1 MSVGE
6 GWGYALVSEGLF
18 QHGNGRSPLFP
29 LCRLLAM
36 TLSPAQKKRAARDFA
51 AKWEGRG
58 REKEDTQS
66 FWLELLRDV
75 IGMEDV
81 TTAARFEQNTVDHGY
96 IDVVIADAK
105 TFIEQ
110 KSLGIGLDKAETR
123 QGRKV
128 TPFYQAKSYADSMP
142 NTQRPDTIIVCDFNE
157 FRIHDLANTAKPGEN
172 YTSFTLDE
180 LPDYLYLLNFLVD
193 PQRARREREQRVSLD
208 AGSLIG
214 QLYHLLSEQYIDP
227 ETEENQHALNVLCVR
242 LVFCLFAEDAGLFP
256 KDAFYHFLQEL
267 PANRVRPAIKDLF
280 AWLDTPEKDR
290 DPYASD
296 AMKAFPYVNGGLFRG
311 TTEVPPFTDEIKQVL
326 LDDVSKGTDW
336 ASISPTIFGGVFE
349 STLNPETR
357 HAGGMHYT
365 SPENIHKVIDPLYLD
380 QLTDELD
387 NILTADGIGD
397 RKRRNQLNAFHDKL
411 AGLTFFDPACGS
423 GNFLTETYISLR
435 RLENKVISE
444 KAGNQAAFG
453 FEDIGISP
461 VKVSLRQFY
470 GLEINDFAVSV
481 AETALWIAELQANIE
496 TETIVARTID
506 DLPLRDAARI
516 VHANAL
522 QTDWSDVVAPADCSY
537 IIGNPPF
544 LGARNQSKAQK
555 ADVQAAFKAIG
566 ATKNLG
572 NLDFVAAWYAKAADY
587 IGDYPVRCAF
597 VSTNSICQGE
607 QVANA
612 WSPIW
617 DTGVRIDFAHNTF
630 RWSNEADD
638 QAHVFCVIVGF
649 SKLGG
654 PKRLFHHKH
663 PDSPAEVREV
673 NQLNAYLAAAP
684 DAFVWSRSKPLC
696 DVPPIGI
703 GSQPIDDGNYLF
715 TDDEKAEFLQ
725 REPAAADYFHPWLGS
740 REFLQ
745 GKSRW
750 ALWLGEVKPTDLK
763 QMPLSRERIERV
775 RNFRLDS
782 KRAQTLKAAKTPH
795 RFGTEIIAN
804 APSILVP
811 KVSSERRRY
820 IPLGMIGPETFCS
833 DLVFLIPNA
842 TLYHFGVL
850 HSQVHNAWMRQVAG
864 RLKSD
869 YRYSGSVV
877 YNNFIWPETDDSTT
891 EKIEAAAQA
900 VLDARAEYPESTIS
914 DMYDPDND
922 FLYPALIKAHA
933 QLDDAVEAAYG
944 IDSGGDET
952 VIFEHLME
960 LYTNATT

>member
-1 MSVGE
+1 M
-6 GWGYALVSEGLF
+6 APRAHITREGLSEHDNVPPPWF
-18 QHGNGRSPLFP
+18 S
-29 LCRLLAM
+29 LCTLLAM

-58 REKEDTQS
+58 NEKEDAHS

-81 TTAARFEQNTVDHGY
+81 TTAARFEQNTVDRGY

-110 KSLGIGLDKAETR
+110 KSLGIDLDKAETR

-128 TPFYQAKSYADSMP
+128 TPFQQAKAYADSMP

-157 FRIHDLANTAKPGEN
+157 FRIHDLANTEKPSEN

-180 LPDYLYLLNFLVD
+180 LPDYLYLLDFLVD
-193 PQRARREREQRVSLD
+193 PQRARRVREQRVSLD

-214 QLYHLLSEQYIDP
+214 VMYRLLSEQYIDP

-267 PANRVRPAIKDLF
+267 PANRIRPAIKELF
-280 AWLDTPEKDR
+280 AWLDTPEADR

-296 AMKAFPYVNGGLFRG
+296 VMKAFPYVNGGLFRG
-311 TTEVPPFTDEIKQVL
+311 ATEVPPFTDEIKQVL

-387 NILTADGIGD
+387 NILTAEGIGD
-397 RKRRNQLNAFHDKL
+397 RKRRNQLNAFHEKL

-506 DLPLRDAARI
+506 DLPLRDAAKI

-522 QTDWSDVVAPADCSY
+522 QTEWSDVVAPADCSF

-544 LGARNQSKAQK
+544 LGARNQSKEQK
-555 ADVQAAFKAIG
+555 QDVKDVFTAIG
-566 ATKNLG
+566 ASRNIG
-572 NLDFVAAWYAKAADY
+572 NVDFVAAWYAKAADY
-587 IGDYPVRCAF
+587 IGDHPVRCAF

-607 QVANA
+607 QVANI

-617 DTGVRIDFAHNTF
+617 DLGVQIDFAHDTF
-630 RWSNEADD
+630 RWVNEASD
-638 QAHVFCVIVGF
+638 QANVFCVIVGF

-673 NQLNAYLAAAP
+673 DQLNAYLAAAP
-684 DAFVWSRSKPLC
+684 DAFVWSRSRPLC
-696 DVPPIGI
+696 DVPKIGI
-703 GSQPIDDGNYLF
+703 GNKPIDGGNYLF
-715 TDDEKAEFLQ
+715 TAEEKDAFLVKEPGAEKF
-725 REPAAADYFHPWLGS
+725 FHQWMGS
-740 REFLQ
+740 QEFIR
-745 GKSRW
+745 GIERW
-750 ALWLGEVKPTDLK
+750 VLWLGDAKPSEVAK
-763 QMPLSRERIERV
+763 MPAAMDRV
-775 RNFRLDS
+775 RAVRDLRLAS
-782 KRAQTLKAAKTPH
+782 KSAPTQKLASTPM
-795 RFGTEIIAN
+795 RFHVENMPEGN
-804 APSILVP
+804 SILIP
-811 KVSSERRRY
+811 QTSSQRRKY
-820 IPLGMIGPETFCS
+820 IPLGYVYPEVLCS
-833 DLVFLIPNA
+833 NGVRLIPNA

-850 HSQVHNAWMRQVAG
+850 HSQFHMAWMRRTTG

-869 YRYSGSVV
+869 YQYAANIV
-877 YNNFIWPETDDSTT
+877 YNNFVWPDTDAATSD
-891 EKIEAAAQA
+891 KIEAAAQA
-900 VLDARAEYPESTIS
+900 VLDARAEYPDSTIS

-922 FLYPALIKAHA
+922 FLYPALTKAHQ

-944 IDSGGDET
+944 LDSGGDET

-960 LYTNATT
+960 LYTNATA

>member
-1 MSVGE
+1 
-6 GWGYALVSEGLF
+6 
-18 QHGNGRSPLFP
+18 
-29 LCRLLAM
+29 M

-51 AKWEGRG
+51 AKWKGRG
-58 REKEDTQS
+58 NENEDTQS

-81 TTAARFEQNTVDHGY
+81 TTAARFEQSTVDRGY

-110 KSLGIGLDKAETR
+110 KSLGIDLDKAETR

-128 TPFYQAKSYADSMP
+128 TPFHQAKAYADSMP

-180 LPDYLYLLNFLVD
+180 LPDYLYLLDFLVD
-193 PQRARREREQRVSLD
+193 PQRARRVREQRVSLD

-256 KDAFYHFLQEL
+256 KDAFYHFLQDL
-267 PANRVRPAIKDLF
+267 PANRIRPAIKDLF
-280 AWLDTPEKDR
+280 AWLDTPEEDR

-296 AMKAFPYVNGGLFRG
+296 AMRAFPYVNGGLFRG
-311 TTEVPPFTDEIKQVL
+311 STEVPPFTDEIKQVL

-387 NILTADGIGD
+387 NILTAEGIGD
-397 RKRRNQLNAFHDKL
+397 RKRRNQLNAFHEKL

-453 FEDIGISP
+453 FEDIGVSP

-506 DLPLRDAARI
+506 DLPLRDAAKI

-522 QTDWSDVVAPADCSY
+522 QTDWSDVVAPAGCSY

-544 LGARNQSKAQK
+544 LGARNQSKEQK
-555 ADVQAAFKAIG
+555 QDVKDVFTAIG
-566 ATKNLG
+566 ASRNIG
-572 NLDFVAAWYAKAADY
+572 NVDFVAAWYAKAADY
-587 IGDYPVRCAF
+587 IGDHPVRCAF

-607 QVANA
+607 QVANI

-617 DTGVRIDFAHNTF
+617 DLGVQIDFAHDTF
-630 RWSNEADD
+630 RWANEATD
-638 QAHVFCVIVGF
+638 QANVFCVIVGF
-649 SKLGG
+649 SKHGG
-654 PKRLFHHKH
+654 PKRLFHYKT
-663 PDSPAEVREV
+663 PDSPAELQRPA
-673 NQLNAYLAAAP
+673 QLNAYLADAP
-684 DAFVWSRSKPLC
+684 DAFIWNRSTPIC
-696 DVPPIGI
+696 DVPKIGI
-703 GSQPIDDGNYLF
+703 GNKPIDGGNYLF
-715 TDDEKAEFLQ
+715 TAEEKDAFLVKEPGAEKF
-725 REPAAADYFHPWLGS
+725 FHQWMGS
-740 REFLQ
+740 QEFIR
-745 GKSRW
+745 GIERW
-750 ALWLGEVKPTDLK
+750 VLWLGDAKPSEVAKMPTVMD
-763 QMPLSRERIERV
+763 RV
-775 RNFRLDS
+775 RAVRDFRLAS
-782 KRAQTLKAAKTPH
+782 KSAPTQKLASTPM
-795 RFGTEIIAN
+795 RFHVENMPEGN
-804 APSILVP
+804 SILIP
-811 KVSSERRRY
+811 QTSSQRRKY
-820 IPLGMIGPETFCS
+820 IPLGYVHPGVLCS
-833 DLVFLIPNA
+833 NGVRLIPNA

-850 HSQVHNAWMRQVAG
+850 HSQFHMAWMRRTTG

-869 YRYSGSVV
+869 YQYAANIV
-877 YNNFIWPETDDSTT
+877 YNNFVWPDTDDSTT
-891 EKIEAAAQA
+891 ERIEAAAQA
-900 VLDARAEYPESTIS
+900 VLDARAEYPDSTIS

-922 FLYPALIKAHA
+922 FLYPALTKAHQ

-960 LYTNATT
+960 LYTSATT